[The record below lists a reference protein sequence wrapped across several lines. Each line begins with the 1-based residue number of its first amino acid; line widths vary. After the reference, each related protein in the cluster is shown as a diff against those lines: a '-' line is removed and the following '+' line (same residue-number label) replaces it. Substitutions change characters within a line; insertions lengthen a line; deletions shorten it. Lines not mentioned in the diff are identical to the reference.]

1 MTKIAPI
8 KLPGGDV
15 LYMEIDENVQI
26 LNLSQSTEMDRDK
39 QIPLHKGL
47 LRQDAVQKL
56 QDITGVLQSM
66 AAVVPHAFKQV
77 AGANVD
83 KVTLSFGIKLGGEA
97 GIPYLTK
104 GTAEGNITMQIEC
117 TFPKET
123 GDRLDTK
130 TAK

>member
-1 MTKIAPI
+1 MTKIAPV
-8 KLPGGDV
+8 KFPGGDI

-26 LNLSQSTEMDRDK
+26 LTLPQSIDMDRDK
-39 QIPLHKGL
+39 PVPQHKGL
-47 LRQDAVQKL
+47 LRRDAVQKL
-56 QDITGVLQSM
+56 QDITGVLQTM
-66 AAVVPHAFKQV
+66 AAVIPHAFKQV

-123 GDRLDTK
+123 GDRMDSQTTK
-130 TAK
+130 